1 MQIGDKIN
9 FGKYKWRVL
18 DIKDSA
24 ALIITEDIVEL
35 RAYNNKPGDVIW
47 ADCELRKYLNGEFFH
62 DFTEEDKSKIIS
74 TTVVNSGNP
83 WFDTMGGD
91 DTIDKIFLLSLDE
104 VVCKYFGDS
113 SENLRIPN
121 GKYKYWFTRKD
132 VNNAKRK
139 STYLGYMWWWWL
151 RSPGRKQVKAIYVH
165 GDGNIGIQGNNAL
178 KCNLSGVYHPV
189 NNDVRG
195 GVRPALWMMIKK

>member
-1 MQIGDKIN
+1 MQIGDTIE

-18 DIKDSA
+18 DIKSSA

-35 RAYNNKPGDVIW
+35 RAYHNKAGDITW
-47 ADCELRKYLNGEFFH
+47 ADCELRKYLNGEFLNG
-62 DFTEEDKSKIIS
+62 FTEEDKSKIIP
-74 TTVVNSGNP
+74 TAVINSDNP
-83 WFDTMGGD
+83 WFGTMGGHD
-91 DTIDKIFLLSLDE
+91 IMDKIFLLSIEE

-132 VNNAKRK
+132 MNNAKRI
-139 STYLGYMWWWWL
+139 SAHLGHIWWWWL
-151 RSPGRKQVKAIYVH
+151 RSPGRKQAKAAYVH
-165 GDGNIGIQGNNAL
+165 GDGNIGIQGNSAL

-195 GVRPALWMMIKK
+195 GVRPALWMKML